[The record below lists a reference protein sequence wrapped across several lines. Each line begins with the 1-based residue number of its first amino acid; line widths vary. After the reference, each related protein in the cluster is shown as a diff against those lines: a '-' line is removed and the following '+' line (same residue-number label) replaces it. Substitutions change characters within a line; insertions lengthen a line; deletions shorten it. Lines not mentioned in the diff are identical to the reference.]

1 MFLFFI
7 FLLFALPS
15 LSGHL
20 RLYLF
25 GLFIYLHIY
34 RTVPTPSIPL
44 GPFLFCLSYSKYVCL
59 LLRYPRCS
67 SLSCRLSSSRR
78 VDRVIKTASRIDEYV
93 SLLLVQS
100 YTFFLLSFYFAFL
113 PIFYFHIF
121 YFVYFSRSSFRLPS
135 GIPRVAFSKGNL
147 CSLSDYRGWV
157 CHSLGLTR
165 CFFYLSFPSFLSMA
179 GRRFLILI
187 LPRFL
192 LFVHVGWNI
201 TTWSFLRPRK
211 WQTTPM
217 SP

>member
-25 GLFIYLHIY
+25 GLFIHLHMY
-34 RTVPTPSIPL
+34 RTVPALSTPL
-44 GPFLFCLSYSKYVCL
+44 GPFLFCLSYSKCVCL
-59 LLRYPRCS
+59 LLLLLFQYPRCS
-67 SLSCRLSSSRR
+67 YLSCRLSSSRR

-147 CSLSDYRGWV
+147 CSLSDYRG
-157 CHSLGLTR
+157 
-165 CFFYLSFPSFLSMA
+165 
-179 GRRFLILI
+179 
-187 LPRFL
+187 
-192 LFVHVGWNI
+192 
-201 TTWSFLRPRK
+201 
-211 WQTTPM
+211 
-217 SP
+217 